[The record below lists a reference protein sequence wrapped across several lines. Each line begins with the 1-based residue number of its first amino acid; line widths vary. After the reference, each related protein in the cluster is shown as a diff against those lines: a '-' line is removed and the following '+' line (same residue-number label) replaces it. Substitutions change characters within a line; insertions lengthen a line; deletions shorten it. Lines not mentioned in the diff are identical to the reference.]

1 MSGRF
6 PELTHE
12 QMSEAQ
18 RAVAAEISAGPRGGV
33 RGPFIALLHHPELA
47 RRVQLLGEHLRF
59 GTGLAPDLV
68 ELVVLFVARSWSCQ
82 YEWYAHA
89 RIAREKTDL
98 SPEIIDA
105 LASGAELPN
114 LRDDQRIVYTL
125 CRDMFRK
132 GAVDDAVFDEAA
144 GLMGRAGVLDVLAL
158 CGYYSMLAMVLNAAQ
173 IPLPA
178 GVTPP
183 LQPSKPGLG
192 EG

>member
-6 PELTHE
+6 PALASE
-12 QMSEAQ
+12 QMTDEQ
-18 RAVAAEISAGPRGGV
+18 RAVAAEISSGPRGGV
-33 RGPFIALLHHPELA
+33 RGPFIALLHHPDLA

-59 GTGLAPDLV
+59 GTGLAPDLI
-68 ELVVLFVARSWSCQ
+68 ELVVLFVARTWTCQ

-98 SPEIIDA
+98 SSEIIEA
-105 LASGAELPN
+105 LAVGATPEN
-114 LRDDQRIVYTL
+114 MRDDQRIVYTL

-132 GAVDDAVFDEAA
+132 GAVDDAVFGEAV

-178 GVTPP
+178 GEAPP
-183 LQPSKPGLG
+183 LQPSELKLG